1 MGKKDDLIAKATE
14 LGIELD
20 STETIADLEAKIAAH
35 EATADGEGESDV
47 QPEAAD
53 AGATSEPDEQ
63 AEDEGDAEG
72 GTADT
77 ATVPVGSS
85 AWALAALASGER
97 VMREIWTDNHHL
109 DPAHIRAGI
118 RLTFEDVFA
127 NDWKVV

>member
-35 EATADGEGESDV
+35 EATADGEEKPDD
-47 QPEAAD
+47 QPQAAD
-53 AGATSEPDEQ
+53 AGAPSEPDD
-63 AEDEGDAEG
+63 ADKAEG
-72 GTADT
+72 GTADDV
-77 ATVPVGSS
+77 AVPVGSS
-85 AWALAALASGER
+85 AWALAALSSGER